1 MSASGTFRIRPAG
14 RHILTIGRD
23 LIQDSYAA
31 VVEMVKNAYD
41 ADSPDVNLKFEAFPE
56 RDSYSVV
63 VSDRGHGMSRNT
75 VINKWMIPSTDDKLK
90 RRVSP
95 DGRIMQG
102 SKGIGRYAA
111 AVLGKDLLLE
121 TITPEGEKTTLFLEW
136 KNFNEAQ
143 FLEDV
148 EILIETGKSS
158 EHSGTRL
165 TMTEDAV
172 NLDSWDTNQFRKLRF
187 ELKKLISPVSD
198 AQHANSF
205 RIVLTVNGFP
215 DVENVVGEL
224 VEPFPIFDL
233 SDYMIKG
240 AVSKNGKGILT
251 YSSQK
256 ARNIA
261 EEEIQFDLKGPTG
274 CGELAIDIRVYD
286 RDKEAIDTLI
296 KRGLTDESGNY
307 VGKLQARQLLNQFNG
322 IGVYRNGFRIRPL
335 GDADFDWLKLNW
347 RRVQDPSR
355 RIGSNQVIGYVQIQ
369 SEDQSGL
376 IEKSARDGLKENL
389 AFERL
394 KKVTELVIAELETR
408 RFAYRRKVGLS
419 RPALKVERELERL
432 FSYDEMKQEI
442 RTRLNRSLIG
452 QTAANEIIEIISR
465 DEEEKNRVADEI
477 RKAVAIYQGQAVL
490 GKIVNVI
497 LHEGRQQLHYFR
509 NQIPNLR
516 YWLKSFQ
523 ESGDRLAQGKIDV
536 IAVGI
541 GQNAEF
547 FVELFRRLDPLVAA
561 KRSSQK
567 PLNLKR
573 TIEGVLSIFENEMK
587 SLNVS
592 FEFQGSS
599 DFNFPCWQQDIYA
612 IFSSLVD
619 NSLYWMKQKSA
630 CTRKITI
637 RLLTDDD
644 LLQYIDY
651 CDTGPGIEPALID
664 SEVIFEPQFS
674 TKPNGTGL
682 GLAIAGEAAERNGL
696 KLKVWESEQGAHFR
710 LEPKKEDKT

>member
-1 MSASGTFRIRPAG
+1 MSSSGTFKLRPAG

-31 VVEMVKNAYD
+31 VVELVKNAYD
-41 ADSPDVNLKFEAFPE
+41 ADSPDVNLRFEAFPK
-56 RDSYSVV
+56 RGSFSVV
-63 VSDRGHGMSRNT
+63 VTDNGHGMSRDT
-75 VINKWMIPSTDDKLK
+75 VINKWMVPSTDDKLK

-95 DGRIMQG
+95 EGRIMQG

-121 TITPEGEKTTLFLEW
+121 TTTPEGEKTSLFLEW
-136 KNFNEAQ
+136 ESFNEAQ

-148 EILIETGKSS
+148 EILIETGRSS

-165 TMTEDAV
+165 TMTEDAEK
-172 NLDSWDTNQFRKLRF
+172 LDSWNIDQFRRLRF
-187 ELKKLISPVSD
+187 ELKKLISPVNAS
-198 AQHANSF
+198 QHADSF
-205 RIVLTVNGFP
+205 RIMLTVNGFP
-215 DVENVVGEL
+215 EVENVIEEL

-233 SDYMIKG
+233 ADYMIKG
-240 AVSKNGKGILT
+240 TVRKNGKGLLT

-261 EEEIQFDLKGPTG
+261 EEEIPFNLNGPTG

-296 KRGLTDESGNY
+296 RRGLTDESGNY
-307 VGKLQARQLLNQFNG
+307 VGKLQARQLLNLFNG

-394 KKVTELVIAELETR
+394 KKVTELVIAELEKR
-408 RFAYRRKVGLS
+408 RFAYRRKVGLN

-432 FSYDEMKQEI
+432 FSYDELKQEVQV
-442 RTRLNRSLIG
+442 RLNRSLIG
-452 QTAANEIIEIISR
+452 QAAASEIIEIISR
-465 DEEEKNRVADEI
+465 DAEEKTRAADEI
-477 RKAVAIYQGQAVL
+477 RKAVAIYQGQATL

-497 LHEGRQQLHYFR
+497 LHEGRQPLHYFR
-509 NQIPNLR
+509 NQIPNLI

-523 ESGDRLAQGKIDV
+523 ASGDQLTQEKIIV
-536 IAVGI
+536 IAEGI

-547 FVELFRRLDPLVAA
+547 FVELFRRLDPLAAA
-561 KRSSQK
+561 KRSSPK

-573 TIEGVLSIFENEMK
+573 TIEGVVSVFENEMK
-587 SLNVS
+587 GLNVS
-592 FEFQGSS
+592 FEFQGSAEFYFS
-599 DFNFPCWQQDIYA
+599 CWQQDIYA
-612 IFSSLVD
+612 IFTNLVD
-619 NSLYWMKQKSA
+619 NSLYWMRQQSD

-637 RLLTDDD
+637 RLLTDNGS
-644 LLQYIDY
+644 LKYIDY
-651 CDTGPGIEPALID
+651 CDTGPGIEPALIE
-664 SEVIFEPQFS
+664 SNVIFEPQFS
-674 TKPNGTGL
+674 TKPSGTGL

-696 KLKVWESEQGAHFR
+696 KLNVRESEHGAHFR
-710 LEPKKEDKT
+710 LEPKKED